1 MERQMIRGRM
11 RFRWQVWTLG
21 LLATTSVNAQELEP
35 RAYSPAPVGVN
46 FLIGSYSRSSGE
58 VLLDPSIPVTNVS
71 AKVQV
76 SSIGY
81 ARTFGLFGRSSS
93 AGLVLPYV
101 AGSLSGDVG
110 EQRATVDRSGIGDAR
125 FRFVINLIGGPAL
138 TPKEFAAREPGTA
151 LGMSL
156 NVVAPTG
163 EYDPA
168 KLINIGANRWS
179 FKPDIG
185 VTHEFGPWFVEGS
198 AGVWLFTD
206 NTNFYGGNTKQ
217 QDPLYTYQLH
227 GGYTFRPG
235 LWLSADATYYTG
247 GRTSV
252 NGVYKDDEQANSRY
266 GVTLSLPISR
276 EWSTKLSWSNGLAVR
291 IAGDFTV
298 WSIALQYRWFDR

>member
-1 MERQMIRGRM
+1 MIRGRM
-11 RFRWQVWTLG
+11 RLRWIVWTLG
-21 LLATTSVNAQELEP
+21 LMATSATAQELEP

-46 FLIGSYSRSSGE
+46 FLIGSYSRSDGE
-58 VLLDPSIPVTNVS
+58 VLVDPSVPVTNVS

-76 SSIGY
+76 SAIGY
-81 ARTFGLFGRSSS
+81 ARTFGLLGRTSS
-93 AGLVLPYV
+93 ASLVLPHAV
-101 AGSLSGDVG
+101 ANVSGDVG
-110 EQRATVDRSGIGDAR
+110 EQRASTDRSGIGDAR

-138 TPKEFAAREPGTA
+138 TPKEFALRERGTA

-163 EYDPA
+163 EYNPA
-168 KLINIGANRWS
+168 QLINIGTNRWA

-185 VTHEFGPWFVEGS
+185 VTREFGPWFVEGS

-206 NTNFYGGNTKQ
+206 NTNFFGGNTKQ

-252 NGVYKDDEQANSRY
+252 NGVYNDDEQANSRY
-266 GVTLSLPISR
+266 GVTLSLPVNR
-276 EWSTKLSWSNGLAVR
+276 EWSAKLSWSNGLAVR
-291 IAGDFTV
+291 VAGDFTI
-298 WSIALQYRWFDR
+298 WSIALQYRWFDP